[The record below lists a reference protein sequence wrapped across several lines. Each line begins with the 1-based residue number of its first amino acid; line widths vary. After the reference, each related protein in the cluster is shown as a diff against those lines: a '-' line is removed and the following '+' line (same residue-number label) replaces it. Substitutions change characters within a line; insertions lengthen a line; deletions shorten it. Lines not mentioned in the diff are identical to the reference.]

1 MLERIRRLP
10 SPALVISATAL
21 VIAIGGGTYAIAS
34 LNGAK
39 VKKISKRQADKE
51 IKRKAHGLSVAHAT
65 TAANATHAATA
76 DNATHATSAD
86 SATSAATVVG
96 MTVQKFSSKPPENTP
111 LTRIATAGTLDLR
124 VGCGPGP
131 TGNPLFE
138 IAPASGAAPQG
149 VRGSF
154 DDGSTKSN
162 TIAAGTLSPP
172 DALTVL
178 NGATVSASGDIN
190 AATAGGQVTTIH
202 WAARSAELL
211 FPGGGNPD
219 PHKCFFYGTAISG

>member
-10 SPALVISATAL
+10 SPALVISAIAL
-21 VIAIGGGTYAIAS
+21 VVAIGGGTYAIAA

-39 VKKISKRQADKE
+39 VKKISRRQADRE

-65 TAANATHAATA
+65 TGANAI
-76 DNATHATSAD
+76 HATTAD
-86 SATSAATVVG
+86 SATSAASATNATTVGG
-96 MTVQKFSSKPPENTP
+96 MTVQKFSSKPPPNTP
-111 LTRIATAGTLDLR
+111 LTHVATAGTLHLR
-124 VGCGPGP
+124 VGCDSSPL
-131 TGNPLFE
+131 GNPLFT

-162 TIAAGTLSPP
+162 TIAAGTLAPP
-172 DALTVL
+172 DELTVL
-178 NGATVSASGDIN
+178 NGTQTSASGDIN

-202 WAARSAELL
+202 WAARSALL
-211 FPGGGNPD
+211 GTPGGGNPD
-219 PHKCFFYGTAISG
+219 PGKCFFYGTAVSG

>member
-10 SPALVISATAL
+10 SPALVISAIAL
-21 VIAIGGGTYAIAS
+21 VVAIGGGTYAIAA

-39 VKKISKRQADKE
+39 VKKISRRQADRE

-65 TAANATHAATA
+65 TAANAI
-76 DNATHATSAD
+76 HATTAD
-86 SATSAATVVG
+86 SATSAVSATNATTVGG
-96 MTVQKFSSKPPENTP
+96 MTVQKFSSKPPPNTS
-111 LTRIATAGTLDLR
+111 LTHVATAGTLDLT
-124 VGCGPGP
+124 VGCDSSPL
-131 TGNPLFE
+131 GNPLFT

-162 TIAAGTLSPP
+162 TIAAGTLAPP
-172 DALTVL
+172 DELTVL
-178 NGATVSASGDIN
+178 NGTQTSASGDIN

-202 WAARSAELL
+202 WAARSALL
-211 FPGGGNPD
+211 GTPGGGNPD
-219 PHKCFFYGTAISG
+219 PGKCFFYGTAVSG

>member
-1 MLERIRRLP
+1 M
-10 SPALVISATAL
+10 
-21 VIAIGGGTYAIAS
+21 IAIGGGTYAIAS

-76 DNATHATSAD
+76 ANATHAATADNATHATSAD
-86 SATSAATVVG
+86 SATSAATVGG

-172 DALTVL
+172 DTLTVL
-178 NGATVSASGDIN
+178 NGTTVSASGDIN
-190 AATAGGQVTTIH
+190 AATGGGQVTTIH